1 MPELITHTSAAAAH
15 ALDPSFGGPEELLRL
30 KADYLMPC
38 VHHFYRRPPQIVRGA
53 GCRLFDQDGRPYLD
67 CLSGV
72 AVMNAGHCNPDIIE
86 PAIDQIRTLQHTT
99 TIYLTEPQLRLAEKL
114 AQITPGDLGR
124 SFFCASGSEATE
136 GAMLLACMHT
146 RRPGIIAMTGG
157 LHGRTRWGI
166 NVTGLPMWRTDPF
179 PLEHVHHAP
188 FGDVA
193 ALRDV
198 LHRHFG
204 QIAAVIAEPIQGNGG
219 IVVPPDDYWPA
230 VRALCDEMGVLL
242 IFDEVQTGFNRTGAW
257 FACEHWGVVPDI
269 LCLSKA
275 MGNGFPIAA
284 FVTTDAVAA
293 SFSRPSASTHGGNP
307 VSATAALA
315 TIEFHERHDLGRSA
329 SRLGSQLGQ
338 GLAEIAAEYPRH
350 CGPPRGKGLM
360 QGLPIIEGAAPAPA
374 LADELLER
382 LKDQG
387 ILAGKTGPDRNILSF
402 LPPLV
407 IEAAEIEEVCS
418 ALDLALRS
426 AAG

>member
-1 MPELITHTSAAAAH
+1 MPELAAH
-15 ALDPSFGGPEELLRL
+15 PPAVAVGPSFEGPDELLRL
-30 KADYLMPC
+30 KAEYLMPC

-53 GCRLFDQDGRPYLD
+53 GCRLFDHDGRDYLD

-72 AVMNAGHCNPDIIE
+72 AVMNAGHCNPEIIE

-114 AQITPGDLGR
+114 AEITPGNLRR

-166 NVTGLPMWRTDPF
+166 NATGLPMWRTDPF
-179 PLEHVHHAP
+179 PLQHVHHAP
-188 FGDVA
+188 FGDPA
-193 ALRDV
+193 ALRDL
-198 LHRHFG
+198 LHRHRG
-204 QIAAVIAEPIQGNGG
+204 QVAAVIAEPIQGNGG
-219 IVVPPDDYWPA
+219 IVVPPADYWPA
-230 VRALCDEMGVLL
+230 VRALCDETGVLL
-242 IFDEVQTGFNRTGAW
+242 VFDEVQTGFNRTGAW

-284 FVTTDAVAA
+284 FITTDSLAA

-315 TIEFHERHDLGRSA
+315 TIEFHERNDLGRRA
-329 SRLGSQLGQ
+329 SRLGCQLAQ
-338 GLAEIAAEYPRH
+338 SLAEISEEHPRL
-350 CGPPRGKGLM
+350 CDRPRGKGLM
-360 QGLPIIEGAAPAPA
+360 QGLPITKDGTPAPA

-387 ILAGKTGPDRNILSF
+387 ILAGKTGADRNILSF
-402 LPPLV
+402 IPPLV
-407 IEAAEIEEVCS
+407 IEAAEIDEICI
-418 ALDLALRS
+418 ALDLTLRN
-426 AAG
+426 AAR

>member
-1 MPELITHTSAAAAH
+1 
-15 ALDPSFGGPEELLRL
+15 
-30 KADYLMPC
+30 
-38 VHHFYRRPPQIVRGA
+38 
-53 GCRLFDQDGRPYLD
+53 
-67 CLSGV
+67 
-72 AVMNAGHCNPDIIE
+72 MNAGHCNPEVIE
-86 PAIDQIRTLQHTT
+86 PVIDQIRTLQHTT

-114 AQITPGDLGR
+114 AELAPGDLRR

-136 GAMLLACMHT
+136 GAMLLACLHT
-146 RRPGIIAMTGG
+146 QRPGIIAMTGS
-157 LHGRTRWGI
+157 LHGRTRWAM
-166 NVTGLPMWRTDPF
+166 NATGLPMWRSDPF
-179 PLEHVHHAP
+179 PLEHVHHAT

-193 ALRDV
+193 ALRDL
-198 LHRHFG
+198 LHRHRD

-242 IFDEVQTGFNRTGAW
+242 ILDEVQTGFNRTGAW
-257 FACEHWGVVPDI
+257 FACAHWGVAPDI

-284 FVTTDAVAA
+284 FVATDAIAA

-315 TIEFHERHDLGRSA
+315 TIAFHERYELGCRA
-329 SRLGSQLGQ
+329 SRFGRQLAH
-338 GLAEIAAEYPRH
+338 GLAAIAADHPRR
-350 CGPPRGKGLM
+350 CGQPRGKGLM
-360 QGLPIIEGAAPAPA
+360 QAVPIIESGAPAPG

-387 ILAGKTGPDRNILSF
+387 VLAGKTGPDRNILSF

-407 IEAAEIEEVCS
+407 IEAGEIEEICT
-418 ALDLALRS
+418 ALAQALGDLP
-426 AAG
+426 